1 MKTDVFDEHRHCAP
15 YRGCDNDSLPSPDC
29 APAAGLTLERL
40 CALFSA
46 DERSAELDALL
57 GSSLF
62 YYCAGLD
69 PTPIAAFGC
78 KPSVYIFVDSF
89 RYMRAEFD
97 TGMGILQNR
106 VTSLGYDFVG
116 AVDPDAAGIL
126 AFATRARLFHFAS
139 GEGDILLL
147 YLRATDADAYRNIY
161 LDGDE
166 DNLGRSAPCEPYL
179 GDEAGLC
186 SYHRR
191 LPFDGC
197 DGGVAGSLSHPVP
210 ECVCNYRYEG
220 RSRLMERAEALSP
233 FILGYAF
240 GRRYEAIST
249 HPYLGDYGN
258 DRRVTLWRLTN
269 PEP

>member
-29 APAAGLTLERL
+29 APAAGLTLDGL

-166 DNLGRSAPCEPYL
+166 DNLGRSAPCE
-179 GDEAGLC
+179 
-186 SYHRR
+186 
-191 LPFDGC
+191 
-197 DGGVAGSLSHPVP
+197 SHPVP

>member
-116 AVDPDAAGIL
+116 AVDPDAAAIL

-166 DNLGRSAPCEPYL
+166 DNLGRYA
-179 GDEAGLC
+179 
-186 SYHRR
+186 HRE
-191 LPFDGC
+191 
-197 DGGVAGSLSHPVP
+197 SHPVP

-233 FILGYAF
+233 FILGHAF